1 MITYLIRRILYAV
14 PILIGVNIITF
25 VLFFVV
31 NSPDDMARIQLGV
44 KRVTMGAVT
53 AWEHEHGYDLPL
65 LYNQSELGFE
75 QFTHTIF
82 FEKSLS
88 LFSFQFGTSD
98 SGRNIGYDISQ
109 RMWPSLAIAIPSLI
123 IGLMVDINLTFLIVL
138 FRSTYL
144 DLWGMVI
151 CIIMMSISSMFSII
165 GGQYLISKLWHL
177 VPISGYNTG
186 LDAFKFLVLP
196 IIIGVIG
203 GIGSRVRWY
212 RTLFLEEIHRD
223 YVRTARLRASAN
235 TQ

>member
-31 NSPDDMARIQLGV
+31 DSFQMTWPDCQLGV

-53 AWEHEHGYDLPL
+53 AWKHEHGYDLPL

-98 SGRNIGYDISQ
+98 SGRNS
-109 RMWPSLAIAIPSLI
+109 
-123 IGLMVDINLTFLIVL
+123 
-138 FRSTYL
+138 
-144 DLWGMVI
+144 
-151 CIIMMSISSMFSII
+151 
-165 GGQYLISKLWHL
+165 
-177 VPISGYNTG
+177 
-186 LDAFKFLVLP
+186 
-196 IIIGVIG
+196 
-203 GIGSRVRWY
+203 
-212 RTLFLEEIHRD
+212 
-223 YVRTARLRASAN
+223 
-235 TQ
+235 